1 MANALE
7 AEKPEKANIVNRSVQ
22 PAASNLSDQK
32 ADIQR
37 VADELIARNLD
48 ITNAYRDWL
57 RLGFALADGLGE
69 GGRQLFHD
77 LSRQC
82 TKYEEKECDKQY
94 THCLNGRGSGITV
107 KTFFQMAKE
116 AGVELSA
123 TSAKMPTGT
132 NGVKNVNND
141 VLTDSDQFMPS
152 GRMAEVAENGTESTE
167 TVGYEQTFSD
177 KILRKDLPPFLQRVY
192 DSQEDSVGRDKMLL
206 GVLCLVSIFINQA
219 IYAIYDGRKVFAA
232 LYLIIYGRFATSK
245 GDLEAV
251 RQVAAPIKN
260 EMRRCYEQEKS
271 NYEMEMAA
279 WESKGKKERGPEP
292 KEPVFTSPFVSA
304 NSSASAVYRSLDA
317 NGGWGLIYETEADT
331 LSSMLSKSEYG
342 DYTDL
347 LRKAH
352 HHENIAMKRVVDNI
366 NIEIEKPRLA
376 VFLTCT
382 GSQLKLLLPPG
393 NVSNGLASRF
403 LFYALPDAKLEFRD
417 VFARGD
423 EPIEDIYKRLG
434 DEFLPLYHELQ
445 EREDNPI
452 QFVLSKEQQ
461 ERFITMFDGML
472 KEQFA
477 MLGDGIQGFIY
488 RIALECFRIAM
499 VLSVLRRLG
508 EWNKDDDIFDS
519 QERALICD
527 ERDFNAALTI
537 TECLVSHTARVYA
550 VLCSEDNDPFR
561 NCTHKLSAREIQYYK
576 ALPEG
581 REFKSKEAE
590 DIAHSL
596 DIPER
601 TANRYLGNF
610 ANKYLIL
617 KRISQGYYTKVPQK
631 EQQ

>member
-7 AEKPEKANIVNRSVQ
+7 AEMPEKAETVNRKVQ
-22 PAASNLSDQK
+22 PASSNQSDQK
-32 ADIQR
+32 ADLQR
-37 VADELIARNLD
+37 VADELIARHID

-57 RLGFALADGLGE
+57 HLGFAIADALGE
-69 GGRQLFHD
+69 DGRQLFHD

-82 TKYEEKECDKQY
+82 PKYDEAECDKQY
-94 THCLNGRGSGITV
+94 THCLNGRGSGVTV
-107 KTFFQMAKE
+107 KTFFQMAKD
-116 AGVELSA
+116 AGIELCA
-123 TSAKMPTGT
+123 NNAKMPSGT
-132 NGVKNVNND
+132 NGGKCREKVVFDDFDDIVQSGTMTQLAQTEINEESKNVMTT
-141 VLTDSDQFMPS
+141 L
-152 GRMAEVAENGTESTE
+152 EN
-167 TVGYEQTFSD
+167 TFSD
-177 KILRKDLPPFLQRVY
+177 KLRREDLPPFLQRVY
-192 DSQEDSVGRDKMLL
+192 DSQEDAVGRDKMLL
-206 GVLCLVSIFINQA
+206 GVLCLVSIFINTA

-232 LYLIIYGRFATSK
+232 LYLIIFGRFATSK

-260 EMRRCYEQEKS
+260 EMRHCYEQEKS

-317 NGGWGLIYETEADT
+317 NGGWGLIFETEADT
-331 LSSMLSKSEYG
+331 LSIMLSKSEYG

-423 EPIEDIYKRLG
+423 DPIEDIYKRLG

-461 ERFITMFDGML
+461 KRFITMFDGML

-508 EWNKDDDIFDS
+508 EWNKEDDIFDS
-519 QERALICD
+519 LERALTCD
-527 ERDFNAALTI
+527 ERDFNAALII

-561 NCTHKLSAREIQYYK
+561 HLKEQPKPELRQLYAMLPSDCVFRTSEVIDAAKKLNIS
-576 ALPEG
+576 
-581 REFKSKEAE
+581 
-590 DIAHSL
+590 
-596 DIPER
+596 ER
-601 TANRYLGNF
+601 TAKRMLGQMWSEHCVVVR
-610 ANKYLIL
+610 L
-617 KRISQGYYTKVPQK
+617 KQGYYQK
-631 EQQ
+631 KS